1 MDQLALAAGRLFRQ
15 GTSDLEL
22 LARSENSFRSGGSR
36 HAGVVVSRTPGA
48 DPAALPEPVR
58 RSGLLFAE
66 MGIHPLP
73 LVIAGQRAEGANF
86 PKFNRSLTRGLGL
99 APEQRFV
106 L

>member
-1 MDQLALAAGRLFRQ
+1 
-15 GTSDLEL
+15 
-22 LARSENSFRSGGSR
+22 
-36 HAGVVVSRTPGA
+36 
-48 DPAALPEPVR
+48 
-58 RSGLLFAE
+58 
-66 MGIHPLP
+66 